1 MLLSKKL
8 KIRQGDKWN
17 EIATLVRINV
27 MNIQEQSF
35 SLLYQSFDT
44 RGRLISR
51 LCPENRVGWLKLIT
65 IIYPEK

>member
-35 SLLYQSFDT
+35 SLLYQSFGT

-51 LCPENRVGWLKLIT
+51 LCPKIE
-65 IIYPEK
+65 